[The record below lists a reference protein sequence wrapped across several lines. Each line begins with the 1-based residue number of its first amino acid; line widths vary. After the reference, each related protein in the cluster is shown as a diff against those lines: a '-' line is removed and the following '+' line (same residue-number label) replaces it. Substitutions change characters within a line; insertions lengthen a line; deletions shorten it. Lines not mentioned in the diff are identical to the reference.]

1 MTAYPLDRHFT
12 QASSATYFELQPSA
26 LVSVNESFAS
36 DTGQFTRFT
45 ENTPATFTISGT
57 ATLANPNASDRNDII
72 VEGADVGMPQVCVM
86 IDVVSHSNNGGT
98 PNTYDNIGV
107 GIAKDANNFVFASY
121 DRINANI
128 RVQTKV
134 AGVTNFD
141 ANVGSTNLVAPY
153 KLALSIVANS
163 AVVWVDTT
171 NTGASWAKLT
181 SFSLTTRI
189 DLKSVSLTGWKG
201 AFTAATHNNSTWV
214 FDNFKIGRF
223 GAVGLRDM
231 TFVTSD
237 DGTPFVSA
245 RSVSFTGSGVDPTG
259 TGYMGVFTLNL
270 DTYAIAQ
277 TAVVMTSRSSKIQ
290 NDLSGHIVIQANGNR
305 RLMTS
310 SWGNGFSST
319 LSVLTASTATNI
331 LSGANVVAVTALSLP
346 AHSGS
351 PGGEY
356 DPFLV
361 LIGSTYYLAYTVTTD
376 TAFTGNP
383 FFTALATSADLTT
396 WGAVGADSG
405 NTGFEG
411 TKIFRSVEG
420 YFITSGGHTTARV
433 YSLAMAFLG
442 LLDLTTV
449 GGTDTFP
456 HAMAMVDGSL
466 VKILTFDNTKYSG
479 GAFTWGKTQIYTATD
494 LNSALLMAAAD

>member
-12 QASSATYFELQPSA
+12 LAHSATYFDLQPAA
-26 LVSVNESFAS
+26 LVTVNEAFAS
-36 DTGQFTRFT
+36 DVGQFTKYT
-45 ENTPATFTISGT
+45 EGVAGTFTVSGT

-72 VEGADVGMPQVCVM
+72 VEGADIGMPQVCVM

-98 PNTYDNIGV
+98 PSTYDNIGV
-107 GIAKDANNFVFASY
+107 GIAKDASNFIFASY
-121 DRINANI
+121 DRVNQNI

-141 ANVGSTNLVAPY
+141 GNVGSTNLVAPY

-181 SFSLTTRI
+181 SFSLTSRI

-231 TFVTSD
+231 TFVTTD
-237 DGTPFVSA
+237 DGTPYVSA

-290 NDLSGHIVIQANGNR
+290 NDLSGHIIRQANGNR
-305 RLMTS
+305 RLLTS

-319 LSVLTASTATNI
+319 LSVLTASTATDI
-331 LSGANVVAVTALSLP
+331 LAGANVVAVTALSLP
-346 AHSGS
+346 AHSGA

-376 TAFTGNP
+376 TSFTGNP
-383 FFTALATSADLTT
+383 FFAALATSPDLTT
-396 WGAVGADSG
+396 WTAVGADSG

-420 YFITSGGHTTARV
+420 YYVMTGGHTTARV

-442 LLDLTTV
+442 LLDFTTV

-456 HAMAMVDGSL
+456 HPMALIDGSL
-466 VKILTFDNTKYSG
+466 VKLLTFDNTKYSG
-479 GAFTWGKTQIYTATD
+479 GAFTWGAPQVYTAPD
-494 LNSALLMAAAD
+494 LNTALFAAAAA